1 RSHAVGSATGG
12 WPGAVWRCSRSRRAS
27 TATAAPTVGLSWLV
41 PSSSSS
47 GVPPPLRELEEDLFS
62 LDRDGTGGFGLR
74 SRLLSH
80 LRSLCDRLFP
90 GSWPPDGGCSSWQK
104 AQLGSVTPRPTCHL
118 R

>member
-1 RSHAVGSATGG
+1 
-12 WPGAVWRCSRSRRAS
+12 
-27 TATAAPTVGLSWLV
+27 ATAAPTVGLSWLV

-47 GVPPPLRELEEDLFS
+47 GVPPPLRELEEDLLS
-62 LDRDGTGGFGLR
+62 LDRVGSGGFGVR

-118 R
+118 RWFPIAPAIDFCDDFAAASSRFGLKSSQ